1 LISEIAA
8 KGVEF
13 HVGLDLLFDANGQG
27 RRPLN
32 NYFSTVLTPTD
43 LPVEHSLCCYK
54 GISEASITA
63 DSFKLD
69 RSSGRIT
76 APFTVSV
83 PIPPNVPPGTYALW
97 LRLRSPSNVAEG
109 PQGDARAVRTQ
120 ALTNNNI
127 ALPPFPIGNPKPP
140 HLIWTLLTDVPSAD
154 GSRGTIAAEDTG
166 NFDIASRVATQT
178 HNYVIPRLSK
188 DTGEPITYRLEPY
201 LPMIAQGDQDI
212 PNIPPISF
220 KLPSGS
226 LEVRVKRPD
235 GTVNQSQNSSLS
247 YGAEVGISFK

>member
-1 LISEIAA
+1 MVPFSSPSAPWVPFVVSGTTNVGDYLDFTLCGSMTNDWRPGGKATLTGLATVYPSDRLISEIAA

-27 RRPLN
+27 HRPLN

-83 PIPPNVPPGTYALW
+83 PIPPNVPPG
-97 LRLRSPSNVAEG
+97 
-109 PQGDARAVRTQ
+109 
-120 ALTNNNI
+120 
-127 ALPPFPIGNPKPP
+127 
-140 HLIWTLLTDVPSAD
+140 
-154 GSRGTIAAEDTG
+154 
-166 NFDIASRVATQT
+166 
-178 HNYVIPRLSK
+178 PRLC
-188 DTGEPITYRLEPY
+188 G
-201 LPMIAQGDQDI
+201 
-212 PNIPPISF
+212 
-220 KLPSGS
+220 SGS
-226 LEVRVKRPD
+226 GVHQTLRRGPKATLGRFAPRP
-235 GTVNQSQNSSLS
+235 
-247 YGAEVGISFK
+247 